1 MITISKINRE
11 PVRKRS
17 VDDEA
22 LLERQAARRLA
33 SMLARYHIVRGRR
46 SDDDPLPAG
55 VRQDTRKH
63 TRHVLRP
70 SPELVQGLLD
80 DPGSFDRFARGYRAL
95 LEQRFA
101 SERSR
106 FDAIAALARECDVYL
121 GCNCPT
127 ARQPDV
133 RRCHTVLALAFL
145 RERYPDLVVRLP

>member
-1 MITISKINRE
+1 
-11 PVRKRS
+11 
-17 VDDEA
+17 
-22 LLERQAARRLA
+22 
-33 SMLARYHIVRGRR
+33 MLARYHIVRGRR
-46 SDDDPLPAG
+46 PDDDPLPAG

-70 SPELVQGLLD
+70 TAALVQGLLD
-80 DPGSFDRFARGYRAL
+80 DPGSYERFARDYREL

-101 SERSR
+101 SERAR
-106 FDAIAALARECDVYL
+106 FDAIAALARQHDVYL

-133 RRCHTVLALAFL
+133 LRCHTVLALAFL